1 MKQEIFDKKY
11 RTTTTA
17 QRKNTV
23 RYRKE
28 RKLCIPLEQKGKT
41 KKKTKKKKERK
52 WKRPAS
58 DVTIVK
64 NKAAMCVAC
73 HERQVQRIKLN
84 KKEKKRTAKNQ
95 GSTARK

>member
-41 KKKTKKKKERK
+41 KKKQKKRKKENGK
-52 WKRPAS
+52 DQP
-58 DVTIVK
+58 V
-64 NKAAMCVAC
+64 M
-73 HERQVQRIKLN
+73 
-84 KKEKKRTAKNQ
+84 
-95 GSTARK
+95 